1 MPLESLAIAAP
12 VIFLAY
18 AVFGM
23 TGFGAAMV
31 AVPLLVQFMPL
42 QFAVPLVVLFDL
54 ACTALVGGSNWRRVS
69 LVELKR
75 LDEAKASK
83 VPGKQLQ
90 AWLEQAASEFVA
102 ATDSSSI

>member
-1 MPLESLAIAAP
+1 MDYLIIFVAVASGLYFHWWLYLRIRRWSERDLALSLAGSDAAKR
-12 VIFLAY
+12 AY
-18 AVFGM
+18 M
-23 TGFGAAMV
+23 
-31 AVPLLVQFMPL
+31 
-42 QFAVPLVVLFDL
+42 
-54 ACTALVGGSNWRRVS
+54 
-69 LVELKR
+69 LKR